1 MQPDSDPSEWRQP
14 NEQPAQAPYVA
25 AVETTEFAPQPA
37 PIVTLTPDEALI
49 APSETSES
57 SVAEEATNLALLEPV
72 RWQATEYIHRE
83 KSPTW
88 FIFFAIIC
96 IALVTIAIFLIQ
108 SITFAILIPVMAAA
122 LIVYARRPPRILDY
136 TLSKQGLHVNDHLY
150 AFGEF
155 KGFAVVHGDDEYSVL
170 LIPIKRFRPG
180 VSVYFPEEAGEAI
193 VDMLAARLPMQ
204 ELHLD
209 MVDQVIRKLR
219 L

>member
-1 MQPDSDPSEWRQP
+1 MQLDPHPSEWRQP
-14 NEQPAQAPYVA
+14 DEQPTQAPYA
-25 AVETTEFAPQPA
+25 APVDDTQP
-37 PIVTLTPDEALI
+37 PVSVTPVVTLTSDETETLAVDTEGLEDI
-49 APSETSES
+49 TSIPPAPS
-57 SVAEEATNLALLEPV
+57 VEPV

-83 KSPTW
+83 KSPVW
-88 FIFFAIIC
+88 FIFFAIVCVVFI
-96 IALVTIAIFLIQ
+96 IIAIFMIQ

-136 TLSKQGLHVNDHLY
+136 TLSKQGLHVNDVLY
-150 AFGEF
+150 AFAEF

-170 LIPIKRFRPG
+170 LIPVKRFKPG
-180 VSVYFPEEAGEAI
+180 ISVYFPEEAGEAI

-209 MVDQVIRKLR
+209 LVDQVIRKLR